1 MFEEEIKRPS
11 FRVGKGRKGE
21 EWNGTREK
29 IERGGGGGGEGEGE
43 GRFKLNAVETK
54 NDRVMTARRVFSG
67 GSGIFEARWRGRED
81 RVITHRPIA
90 VLRAAIMA
98 RGRRAI
104 TRFSSI
110 FHGGRGMGWDGIFFV
125 SPCTARVNLL
135 RSG

>member
-1 MFEEEIKRPS
+1 M
-11 FRVGKGRKGE
+11 
-21 EWNGTREK
+21 
-29 IERGGGGGGEGEGE
+29 GE

-54 NDRVMTARRVFSG
+54 NDRVMTAPGLQRWLMVSLK
-67 GSGIFEARWRGRED
+67 ARWRGREED

-110 FHGGRGMGWDGIFFV
+110 
-125 SPCTARVNLL
+125 SS
-135 RSG
+135 SG